1 MSACTLVGS
10 ITQLLASILKDKSDV
25 LNYME
30 VFTRLEGI
38 IRTQSRVQ
46 HIVMMRTE
54 MKQLFI
60 WIFIA
65 RHWYSNP
72 AGDTFSHGA
81 HKCIVIIQKINTAT
95 S

>member
-65 RHWYSNP
+65 RQ
-72 AGDTFSHGA
+72 FKSHMWHNFTWGTQNA
-81 HKCIVIIQKINTAT
+81 
-95 S
+95 

>member
-65 RHWYSNP
+65 RQWYSNP
-72 AGDTFSHGA
+72 KSQEIASGRR
-81 HKCIVIIQKINTAT
+81 I
-95 S
+95 

>member
-60 WIFIA
+60 WSQV
-65 RHWYSNP
+65 HQLK
-72 AGDTFSHGA
+72 GFSSEFLLTWTLPQELILTVLG
-81 HKCIVIIQKINTAT
+81 
-95 S
+95 

>member
-60 WIFIA
+60 WMFIA
-65 RHWYSNP
+65 RQWYSNP
-72 AGDTFSHGA
+72 TCGTISHGA
-81 HKCIVIIQKINTAT
+81 HKRHSYFT
-95 S
+95 